1 MKMKFKIK
9 HHKNKR
15 FKKLTNKK
23 IIKLKLNKKMSKI
36 NKMRNKIKIRTQ
48 TDTYNNRTHTS
59 MDKSIILIIKMK
71 RMLAMSLFSLIEI
84 CD

>member
-1 MKMKFKIK
+1 MKFKIK
-9 HHKNKR
+9 QHKNKLL
-15 FKKLTNKK
+15 KKLTNKK
-23 IIKLKLNKKMSKI
+23 IIKLKLNRKMSKM

-48 TDTYNNRTHTS
+48 KDTYNNRTHTT

-71 RMLAMSLFSLIEI
+71 MMLAMSLFSLIEI